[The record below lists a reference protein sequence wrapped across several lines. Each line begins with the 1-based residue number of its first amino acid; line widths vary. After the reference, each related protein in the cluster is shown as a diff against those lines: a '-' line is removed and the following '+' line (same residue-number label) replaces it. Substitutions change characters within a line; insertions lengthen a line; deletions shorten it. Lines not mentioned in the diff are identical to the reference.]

1 MLLSRLFL
9 PLLFI
14 CSLLLAQQGGIAH
27 TLSHTLAGQTQ
38 QEDKQSPH
46 SLHCELCALDAQLGS
61 ALNSPA
67 IIFALALLPAVIWA
81 QHSTSFK
88 PAHSVTA
95 TARGPPAPLQVFA

>member
-1 MLLSRLFL
+1 MPLSRFLL

-27 TLSHTLAGQTQ
+27 TLSHALAGQTQ

-61 ALNSPA
+61 ALSSPA
-67 IIFALALLPAVIWA
+67 ITFALALLAALSWA
-81 QHSTSFK
+81 QNSTSFK
-88 PAHSVTA
+88 PAHSVTS
-95 TARGPPAPLQVFA
+95 TARGPPALLQLFA